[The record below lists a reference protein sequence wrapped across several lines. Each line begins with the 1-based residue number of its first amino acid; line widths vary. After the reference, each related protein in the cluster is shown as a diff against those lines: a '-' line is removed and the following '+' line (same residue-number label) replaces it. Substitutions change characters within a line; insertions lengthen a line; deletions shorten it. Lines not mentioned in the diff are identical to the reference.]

1 LPARSFTLLVSL
13 TVYFVLAA
21 RLDEGQSD
29 APVWLGQ
36 SYNSIL
42 VLIGVVVPYLTSI
55 KVEEVSVVGS
65 NFSENVTMGQM
76 LRSTFVA
83 PGAGL
88 TPLTVGAVLSSTVT
102 VTKLEAEE
110 VLPAGSVAVAVS

>member
-1 LPARSFTLLVSL
+1 
-13 TVYFVLAA
+13 
-21 RLDEGQSD
+21 
-29 APVWLGQ
+29 
-36 SYNSIL
+36 

-65 NFSENVTMGQM
+65 IFSENVTMGQV
-76 LRSTFVA
+76 LRATFVA

-102 VTKLEAEE
+102 VTKLEAVE
-110 VLPAGSVAVAVS
+110 VLPPASVALAE

>member
-1 LPARSFTLLVSL
+1 
-13 TVYFVLAA
+13 
-21 RLDEGQSD
+21 
-29 APVWLGQ
+29 
-36 SYNSIL
+36 

-65 NFSENVTMGQM
+65 IFSENVTMGQV
-76 LRSTFVA
+76 LRATFVA

-102 VTKLEAEE
+102 VTKLEAVE
-110 VLPAGSVAVAVS
+110 VLPPASVGLAE